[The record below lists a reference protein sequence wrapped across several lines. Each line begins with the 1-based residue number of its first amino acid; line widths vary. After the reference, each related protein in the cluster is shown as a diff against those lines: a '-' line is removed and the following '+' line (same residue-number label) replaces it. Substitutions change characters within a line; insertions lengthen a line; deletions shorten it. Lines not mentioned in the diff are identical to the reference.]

1 MCIAIAQFTKQDGK
15 NTKGEEYRERPRSNP
30 TSLAE
35 QSKRSSHNFWF
46 PKGIMVNEDILE
58 SLSSLI
64 SSTIQKVY
72 LQLPT
77 NEIRV
82 LNWRLVRRSTVC

>member
-35 QSKRSSHNFWF
+35 QSKRSSHNFGF
-46 PKGIMVNEDILE
+46 PKAIKVNEDIFK
-58 SLSSLI
+58 SLSSLL
-64 SSTIQKVY
+64 SK
-72 LQLPT
+72 
-77 NEIRV
+77 EIY
-82 LNWRLVRRSTVC
+82 SEYF